1 MCTLSEGVS
10 YHLGISKNCQQML
23 CWDLKIRKTWRV
35 LTVHVLRVWS
45 FLQTQDPLYNP
56 KCPFTVLLIEVQS
69 KQYTRLITPKNWL
82 IITTIELKWTH
93 TWEWD
98 PSDQIKAPH
107 VRSLFRR
114 RVDCRALLGFD
125 LTPLNPTSHMTH
137 PPLVS
142 AVAHLG
148 IWIFFLFFTRNS
160 KNYFVMMQVFVSLS
174 DFQCW
179 LKLLVAIFIKVHLRV
194 FLILSKIIFSNN
206 RK

>member
-69 KQYTRLITPKNWL
+69 KQYTRLISPKNWL

-107 VRSLFRR
+107 VRSFSVAVLI
-114 RVDCRALLGFD
+114 VGPCWASIWLHLIPLPTWPTLL
-125 LTPLNPTSHMTH
+125 
-137 PPLVS
+137 
-142 AVAHLG
+142 
-148 IWIFFLFFTRNS
+148 
-160 KNYFVMMQVFVSLS
+160 
-174 DFQCW
+174 
-179 LKLLVAIFIKVHLRV
+179 
-194 FLILSKIIFSNN
+194 
-206 RK
+206 

>member
-1 MCTLSEGVS
+1 MSVIKRKKKKKKHFEDFKEDLGRGLCALSEGVS
-10 YHLGISKNCQQML
+10 YHLGISKKLCQQML
-23 CWDLKIRKTWRV
+23 CWDLKIRKTWGV

-69 KQYTRLITPKNWL
+69 KQYTRLISPKNWL

-137 PPLVS
+137 PLVS
-142 AVAHLG
+142 AVAHLA
-148 IWIFFLFFTRNS
+148 IWRFFFFFLIFTRNG
-160 KNYFVMMQVFVSLS
+160 KQYFY
-174 DFQCW
+174 
-179 LKLLVAIFIKVHLRV
+179 
-194 FLILSKIIFSNN
+194 
-206 RK
+206 